1 MLLDTRKLKMFRG
14 AFTRPFFYPSTH
26 PEITVVRARR
36 VLVLIQARR
45 CAPRTS
51 TRLAKP
57 NPTEIRK
64 KRGRTGAASPLNRL
78 AIAARIPFLHF
89 PFLSRICTSGSQ
101 FDFGICRIT
110 SLLTAP
116 MSTPS
121 SQQRKS
127 SYRSSFLSSSPNG
140 QTTSSSIISE
150 RKYCGKPLE

>member
-1 MLLDTRKLKMFRG
+1 MLLDTRKLKLFRG
-14 AFTRPFFYPSTH
+14 AFMRPLFHPSMSCKC
-26 PEITVVRARR
+26 TVVRARR

-64 KRGRTGAASPLNRL
+64 NRSRTGAASPLNRL

-89 PFLSRICTSGSQ
+89 PFLSRIYTFGSQ
-101 FDFGICRIT
+101 LDFGICRIT

-127 SYRSSFLSSSPNG
+127 SYRSSFLSSIPNG
-140 QTTSSSIISE
+140 HTTSSSIISE
-150 RKYCGKPLE
+150 RKYCGNPFE